1 MRETVS
7 HDKPKKRAFASH
19 DIAKER
25 VMNVLGPPPPT
36 PSNQQISPN
45 RTKNGVSVLI
55 KLKRDQKGHKMD
67 QKGLKYMK
75 NGLLDQ
81 KYLFL
86 VYFLNEISGTPLPL
100 NRNWFAK
107 QN

>member
-1 MRETVS
+1 
-7 HDKPKKRAFASH
+7 
-19 DIAKER
+19 
-25 VMNVLGPPPPT
+25 MNVLGPPPPT

-75 NGLLDQ
+75 KGFLDQ
-81 KYLFL
+81 KYLL
-86 VYFLNEISGTPLPL
+86 LAELLSGIFSTPSPL